1 MATTHNPEIAEP
13 SLLER
18 LDMMLLT
25 LTNLSN
31 IIPQFSNAEWE
42 EIREDIAALKR
53 ECDIS
58 LAAVVRE
65 LQARGLDIPTSG
77 HSPAPHLS

>member
-1 MATTHNPEIAEP
+1 MATTQNPEITEP

-18 LDMMLLT
+18 LNVMLPT
-25 LTNLSN
+25 LNDLSN
-31 IIPQFSNAEWE
+31 IITQLSDAERK

-53 ECDIS
+53 ECDIV
-58 LAAVVRE
+58 LAAAVRE

-77 HSPAPHLS
+77 RSPAPHLS